1 MVKVLV
7 VDNVADPVILI
18 YNALAGS
25 VAPSATVVV
34 LFSSASNTASVPKPK
49 ASPISSRFV
58 LVTLPV
64 GIVTGKQIQLEHYIL
79 R

>member
-34 LFSSASNTASVPKPK
+34 PVKSTSTKASVTAAPDPAPSK
-49 ASPISSRFV
+49 
-58 LVTLPV
+58 
-64 GIVTGKQIQLEHYIL
+64 
-79 R
+79 